1 MFGDETEAVL
11 FDALAFG
18 ATQMRSQN
26 HPPAL
31 LSCVIDCGYRCAN
44 AGVIFNLAVYDGNI
58 EIYADEDAFTFE
70 IEVPDGEL

>member
-1 MFGDETEAVL
+1 MFSDGTQAVL

-26 HPPAL
+26 YLRAVL
-31 LSCVIDCGYRCAN
+31 GCVIDCGNRCAN
-44 AGVIFNLAVYDGNI
+44 AGVIFNLAVFDGNI